1 VLEQMEDNGKYLW
14 RPFSFEEWERFT
26 NWWPHMPGRN

>member
-14 RPFSFEEWERFT
+14 WPLSFWVVGSLRKS
-26 NWWPHMPGRN
+26 